1 MSDDDRP
8 RRSWREIDRAKD
20 KSAHRKEER
29 PDPGFGRR
37 QGKRREKSYRAA
49 LDRLFD
55 SGKIADLVEK
65 QTGEKSSDQSQGD
78 SRIKMHASITDATD
92 RDALTRA
99 VDSYLQ
105 KFGELPEDLAVLGR
119 VLEHRDPT
127 LQLEAMQRIDALL
140 DREQPK
146 RTRAMV
152 GQLKMIRDIGD
163 DPELTDLAKRLI
175 ERLE

>member
-29 PDPGFGRR
+29 PEPGFGRR

-65 QTGEKSSDQSQGD
+65 QTGDTGSSEKGE
-78 SRIKMHASITDATD
+78 SRIKMHTQIIDAAD
-92 RDALTRA
+92 RDALTKA

-105 KFGELPEDLAVLGR
+105 KFGELPDEMEVLGR
-119 VLEHRDPT
+119 VLEHRDPGM
-127 LQLEAMQRIDALL
+127 QLEAMQRIEGLL
-140 DREQPK
+140 DNEEPK
-146 RTRAMV
+146 RRRAMV

-163 DPELTDLAKRLI
+163 DPELTALAKRLI
-175 ERLE
+175 ERLD